1 MARKR
6 GAPDIRILSG
16 NANLPLARRIAEL
29 LGVELCQAYAQ
40 GKGRWAYGPGR
51 FPDGETSVQIKQT
64 VRGKDVFVIQ
74 PTSPPVNDH
83 LMELLI
89 LVDALRRASCRQ
101 ICAVIPY
108 LGYARQDR
116 KMTGRVPISAR
127 LVADLL
133 EVAGA
138 NRVLT
143 MDLHAGQIQG
153 FFRVPLDHLRPDRM
167 LAKYIYDN
175 HRDWLENLT
184 VASPDLGGVWRARR
198 MAKRLGEL
206 ARKEL
211 PMAVVVMQRDETRK
225 KVVVKNVIGDV
236 KGRTV
241 LLVDDILAS
250 GSTLV
255 TAAEEVRAAGA
266 KRVFA
271 ACTHGV
277 FTRGSLESLA
287 KSELQRVLV
296 TDTISHRD
304 GVRKA
309 PRIEIVSVAEFF
321 ADAIYRIHRN
331 ESMTDLLAYMPM
343 EQEEDRNDG

>member
-1 MARKR
+1 MARKK
-6 GAPDIRILSG
+6 GALDIRILSG
-16 NANLPLARRIAEL
+16 NANLPLAQRIAEL
-29 LGVELCQAYAQ
+29 LGVELCEAYAQ
-40 GKGRWAYGPGR
+40 GKGRRAYGPGR

-64 VRGKDVFVIQ
+64 VRGKHVFVIQ

-89 LVDALRRASCRQ
+89 LVDALRRASCRE

-133 EVAGA
+133 EVAGV
-138 NRVLT
+138 NRVVT

-206 ARKEL
+206 ARKDREL
-211 PMAVVVMQRDETRK
+211 PMAVVVMHRDEKRK
-225 KVVVKNVIGDV
+225 KVVVKNVIGNV

-277 FTRGSLESLA
+277 FTHGSLESLA
-287 KSELQRVLV
+287 ESELQRVLV

-321 ADAIYRIHRN
+321 ADAIYRIHRH
-331 ESMTDLLAYMPM
+331 ESMTDLLVSMPM
-343 EQEEDRNDG
+343 

>member
-1 MARKR
+1 MARKKS
-6 GAPDIRILSG
+6 APDIRILSG
-16 NANLPLARRIAEL
+16 NANLPLAQRIAEL
-29 LGVELCQAYAQ
+29 LGVELCQAVAQ
-40 GKGRWAYGPGR
+40 GKGRRSYGPGR
-51 FPDGETSVQIKQT
+51 FPDGEICVQIQQT

-83 LMELLI
+83 LMELLVM
-89 LVDALRRASCRQ
+89 VDALRRASCRE

-127 LVADLL
+127 LVADLF
-133 EVAGA
+133 EAAGVS
-138 NRVLT
+138 RVLT

-167 LAKYIYDN
+167 MAKYIYDH
-175 HRDWLENLT
+175 HRDWLEDLT

-206 ARKEL
+206 TDSDGEL
-211 PMAVVVMQRDETRK
+211 PLAVVVMQRDEDRK
-225 KVVVKNVIGDV
+225 KVVVKSLIGEV
-236 KGRTV
+236 KGRNV

-255 TAAEEVRAAGA
+255 TAAEEMKAAGA

-277 FTRGSLESLA
+277 FTPGSLETLA

-296 TDTISHRD
+296 TDTIAHRD
-304 GVRKA
+304 EVRKA

-321 ADAIYRIHRN
+321 ADAIRRIHRH
-331 ESMTDLLAYMPM
+331 ESMTDLLAYMPT
-343 EQEEDRNDG
+343 

>member
-1 MARKR
+1 MPRKK
-6 GAPDIRILSG
+6 AVDDIRILSG
-16 NANLPLARRIAEL
+16 RANLPLARRIAEI
-29 LGVELCQAYAQ
+29 LGVELCEADAPGKDGPNYA
-40 GKGRWAYGPGR
+40 PGR
-51 FPDGETSVQIKQT
+51 FPDGEVSVKIGQT
-64 VRGKDVFVIQ
+64 VRGKDVFVVQ

-89 LVDALRRASCRQ
+89 LVDALRRASCRE

-133 EVAGA
+133 EVAGVD
-138 NRVLT
+138 RVLT

-153 FFRVPLDHLRPDRM
+153 FFSVPLDHLRSDRM
-167 LAKYIYDN
+167 LAKYIYD
-175 HRDWLENLT
+175 HHHDWLKNLT

-206 ARKEL
+206 QGDGEL
-211 PMAVVVMQRDETRK
+211 PLAVVVMQRDEEGK
-225 KVVVKNVIGDV
+225 DVVVKDVIGKV
-236 KGRTV
+236 RGRNV

-250 GSTLV
+250 GRTLV
-255 TAAEEVRAAGA
+255 TAAEELTGSGA
-266 KRVFA
+266 KAVFA

-277 FTRGSLESLA
+277 FAGAALQILDTPQ
-287 KSELQRVLV
+287 LQRVLV
-296 TDTISHRD
+296 TDTIAHRD
-304 GVRKA
+304 EVRTA
-309 PRIEIVSVAEFF
+309 PQIEIVSVAEFF
-321 ADAIYRIHRN
+321 ADAIRRIHRH

-343 EQEEDRNDG
+343 